1 MNTPTK
7 VEFYDQAKYDL
18 WLASKPDFSRI
29 TDFVAYN
36 LPLVTA
42 LPDMPA
48 VTYFRADNLPLVTAQ
63 IRRLSRLSQRTL
75 AGVRQ

>member
-29 TDFVAYN
+29 TSFRAYN

-48 VTYFRADNLPLVTAQ
+48 VTYF
-63 IRRLSRLSQRTL
+63 LSLIHI
-75 AGVRQ
+75 